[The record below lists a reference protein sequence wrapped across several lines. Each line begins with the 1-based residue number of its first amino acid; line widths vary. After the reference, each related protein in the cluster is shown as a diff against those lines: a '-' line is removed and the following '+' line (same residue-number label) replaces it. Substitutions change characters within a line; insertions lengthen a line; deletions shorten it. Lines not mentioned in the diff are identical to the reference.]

1 MSIETMRKRQSI
13 RTYDP
18 HHISKSDLDKIKT
31 YINEKSNFIGPLGG
45 SGKIEL
51 VQLTGNVTDKG
62 IKLGTYG
69 FIKNPRAY
77 LVGISENQKYSLVD
91 FAYTFQKLILLL
103 TEMGLGT
110 CWMGGTFNRHSF
122 EKEISLSG
130 GEFIPCITP
139 IGYPADKQRIFD
151 KALRK
156 VVKAD
161 NRKSWD
167 QLFYNG
173 TFDTALTKEQ
183 AGRVELP
190 LEMVRLG
197 PSASNKQPWRM
208 VLSEDRAHCH
218 LYIEHTPNYSSKL
231 GYDMQLLDIGIAM
244 CQFELACEELYIS
257 GTWVVEDPE
266 IMTSNAQMEYLVTWK
281 IDN

>member
-1 MSIETMRKRQSI
+1 MRKRQSV
-13 RTYDP
+13 RTYNP
-18 HHISKSDLDKIKT
+18 HNITESDFDRIKT
-31 YINEKSNFIGPLGG
+31 YINDKSNLIGPLGG

-51 VQLTGNVTDKG
+51 VQVTGHVTDKG

-69 FIKNPRAY
+69 FIKNPKAY
-77 LVGISENQKYSLVD
+77 LVGSCENQKYSLVD
-91 FAYTFQKLILLL
+91 FAYTFQKLVLFL
-103 TEMGLGT
+103 TDMGLGT

-122 EKEISLSG
+122 EKEISLSE
-130 GEFIPCITP
+130 GEFIPSITP
-139 IGYPADKQRIFD
+139 IGYPAEKQRIFD

-173 TFDTALTKEQ
+173 TFDAALTREQ
-183 AGRVELP
+183 AGRFEIP
-190 LEMVRLG
+190 IEMVRIG
-197 PSASNKQPWRM
+197 PSASNKQPWRI
-208 VLSEDRAHCH
+208 VLSEDQACCH

-244 CQFELACEELYIS
+244 CQFELACKELSIS
-257 GTWVVEDPE
+257 GKWVVEDPS
-266 IMTSNAQMEYLVTWK
+266 IMTSNAQIEYLVSW
-281 IDN
+281 IIEG